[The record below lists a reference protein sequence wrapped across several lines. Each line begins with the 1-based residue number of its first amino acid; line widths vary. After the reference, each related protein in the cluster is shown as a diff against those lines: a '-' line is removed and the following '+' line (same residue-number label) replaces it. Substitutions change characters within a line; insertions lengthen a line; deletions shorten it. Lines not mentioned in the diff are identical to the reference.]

1 MRSIL
6 IVDDEPSIAQILA
19 DFFSGEGYEVQ
30 VAGHGLEA
38 LEHLAMTRPNV
49 VLLDVMM
56 PLLDGPGTLRRI
68 LGDPELCGIPIVM
81 MSAARP
87 PAELE
92 GFTSFVEKPFDMDRL
107 LDLVDSLIL

>member
-1 MRSIL
+1 MKSIL

-19 DFFSGEGYEVQ
+19 EFFSGEGFEVL

-38 LEHLAMTRPNV
+38 LEHLANTRPNL

-56 PLLDGPGTLRRI
+56 PLLDGPGTLRR
-68 LGDPELCGIPIVM
+68 LQEDPALRSIPVVM

-87 PAELE
+87 PADLE
-92 GFTSFVEKPFDMDRL
+92 GFSYFVEKPFDMDRI
-107 LDLVDSLIL
+107 LDLVQRLAV